1 MLAIVR
7 ACAVIGLDGCIIEVE
22 VDFNPRA
29 GVPIFTIVGLP
40 DSAVKESRERVRA
53 AVKNSHLQFP
63 NKGYVVNLSPADIPK
78 HGPAYDLAIAVG
90 VLAATDQIPLGAL
103 ENSLFIGELSLD
115 GSIRHVKGVMPM
127 VYTAYQEGMEHVF
140 VAAEDA
146 PQAALISGIEII
158 PVESLGQLV
167 EHLYGLNPITPY
179 APPPL
184 TIDDDVLPDGIV
196 DFADIK
202 GQQHVKRALEI
213 AAGGNHNLLLSGSPG
228 VGKTLLAR
236 AMPGILPKLTLDE
249 ALEVTRIYSVA
260 DMLQGSKPLVQARP
274 FRAPHHTISQAG
286 LVGGGSTPK
295 PGEISMAH
303 RGVLFIDEIVEMA
316 PKTLEVLR
324 QPIEDKIVTISRA
337 QGSMT
342 FPANFLLVGA
352 MNPCPCGYFGDNTRA
367 CTCSPTMITRY
378 QGRLSGP
385 LLDRIDLHVDVPRVE
400 YDKLMSDERAETS
413 AVVRQR
419 VESAREHQRKRFEGR
434 AGLYANSDMGVSEI
448 QQLCYLSPEAKQ
460 LLEISTKR
468 MQLSARSYHRVIKL
482 SRTIADLEDSRRI
495 EVQHIAE
502 SLQYRPRQQAT

>member
-29 GVPIFTIVGLP
+29 NIPMFTIVGLP

-63 NKGYVVNLSPADIPK
+63 NKVYVVNLSPADIPK

-90 VLAATDQIPLGAL
+90 VLAATDQVPLATI

-127 VYTAYQEGMEHVF
+127 VYTAYQEGLERVY

-146 PQAALISGIEII
+146 PQAALINGIEII
-158 PVESLGQLV
+158 PVETLGQLV
-167 EHLYGLNPITPY
+167 EHLYGLNTIVPY
-179 APPPL
+179 VPPPL
-184 TIDDDVLPDGIV
+184 TIDDSVLPDGIV

-213 AAGGNHNLLLSGSPG
+213 AAGGNHNILLSGSPG

-260 DMLQGSKPLVQARP
+260 DVLQGERPLVQARP

-286 LVGGGSTPK
+286 LVGGGSIPK

-303 RGVLFIDEIVEMA
+303 RGVLFIDEIVEMSS
-316 PKTLEVLR
+316 KTLEVMR

-352 MNPCPCGYFGDNTRA
+352 MNPCPCGYYGDNTRA
-367 CTCSPTMITRY
+367 CTCSPTMISRY

-400 YDKLMSDERAETS
+400 YDRLMSDEQAEPSS
-413 AVVRQR
+413 AVRQR
-419 VESAREHQRKRFEGR
+419 VESARDHQRKRFEGR
-434 AGLYANSDMGVSEI
+434 KGLYANADMGVSEI

-460 LLEISTKR
+460 LLEVSTKR
-468 MQLSARSYHRVIKL
+468 LQLSARSYHRVIKL

-495 EVQHIAE
+495 EVPHVAE
-502 SLQYRPRQQAT
+502 ALQYRPRPQSA